1 MSAVAQASRNAL
13 HHAQNMTYDKPARA
27 AGIAFSR
34 RTLPMPGVALCWVQQ
49 STARYPFMATYHP
62 AKVARNRNAV
72 TQQVLTFELGDRLIG
87 AQVATFSTDPQ
98 RLTATVE
105 AA

>member
-1 MSAVAQASRNAL
+1 
-13 HHAQNMTYDKPARA
+13 
-27 AGIAFSR
+27 
-34 RTLPMPGVALCWVQQ
+34 
-49 STARYPFMATYHP
+49 MATYHP
-62 AKVARNRNAV
+62 AKVARNRNTV

-87 AQVATFSTDPQ
+87 AQVATLSTDPQ